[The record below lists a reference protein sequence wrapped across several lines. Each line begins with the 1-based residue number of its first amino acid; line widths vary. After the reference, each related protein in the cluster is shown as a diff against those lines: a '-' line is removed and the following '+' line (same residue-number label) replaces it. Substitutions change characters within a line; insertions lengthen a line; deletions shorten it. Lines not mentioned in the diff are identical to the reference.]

1 MTSDESVVHEPQR
14 EQWVDTLRVVLISGV
29 IVVHTATAYVTDFA
43 GYYYDDERVTSSVV
57 SIVFALP
64 ALMGGIFGLGPLF
77 VVAGWFSVRSLTRR
91 GPAGFAGGRLL
102 RLGVPL
108 VFFVLL
114 VNPLADYLGNL
125 WDEDDTFL
133 GYLAVTEFSIM
144 WFVVALLAC
153 SLGYA
158 ALRSVRPRT
167 TSRPR
172 PDGRSLV
179 VAAAVICLGSL
190 AVWQFTTLLDTH
202 LMNVRVSAWTQAA
215 VLFALGVMTA
225 EAGWDGRLPRP
236 TERLLGRISVAG
248 IGLTLVLV
256 SYAGARDQV
265 DMALGG
271 INWARRLVRPP
282 LWRRLDH
289 VHAVVRDLAAPP
301 LAHPRSAHEQGRAGL
316 VRDVSPAPGG
326 ARLGDARP
334 AERAGARR
342 DQVRG
347 RLGRRGARV
356 LRGRVRRHPAAG
368 CGARGVA
375 TQTPAL
381 VTHASPATP
390 EQPTWRQD
398 LRPYRH
404 ARGST
409 HREVGV
415 VHPPAPGHLVR
426 RPP

>member
-57 SIVFALP
+57 SIAFALP

-236 TERLLGRISVAG
+236 TERLLGQITVAG

-271 INWARRLVRPP
+271 INWASVSFALLYGVVSITFTLWCVTWLRRRWPTHGPLMSKAGRGSYATYLLHPVVLVSVMLALRSVPVRAEIKFVVVSVVAVP
-282 LWRRLDH
+282 VCFAVGYAVTRL
-289 VHAVVRDLAAPP
+289 
-301 LAHPRSAHEQGRAGL
+301 
-316 VRDVSPAPGG
+316 PG
-326 ARLGDARP
+326 
-334 AERAGARR
+334 
-342 DQVRG
+342 V
-347 RLGRRGARV
+347 
-356 LRGRVRRHPAAG
+356 GRV
-368 CGARGVA
+368 V
-375 TQTPAL
+375 
-381 VTHASPATP
+381 
-390 EQPTWRQD
+390 
-398 LRPYRH
+398 
-404 ARGST
+404 
-409 HREVGV
+409 
-415 VHPPAPGHLVR
+415 
-426 RPP
+426 